1 MKKYK
6 DVKKFVYKKKKKK
19 SFVAMLPAAK
29 LIKIQTS

>member
-6 DVKKFVYKKKKKK
+6 DVKKFVYKKKKK